1 MEFNI
6 GMIFTGSEHCFTG
19 KVEVLEVDEPNNILK
34 VKLSATGNGKNGI
47 INLNW
52 DEDWNLQHV
61 IWGFERGDYFIKQFD
76 DSIEP
81 IN

>member
-6 GMIFTGSEHCFTG
+6 GMTFTGSEYCFTG

-34 VKLSATGNGKNGI
+34 VKLSATVNGKNGI